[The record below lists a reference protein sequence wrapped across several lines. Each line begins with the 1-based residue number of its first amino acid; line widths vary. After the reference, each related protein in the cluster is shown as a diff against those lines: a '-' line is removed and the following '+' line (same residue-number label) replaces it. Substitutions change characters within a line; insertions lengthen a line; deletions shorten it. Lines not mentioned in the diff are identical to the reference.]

1 MTNSTNV
8 DHELAITIG
17 KLHMNTKKK
26 CKTELENQMDAI
38 RAEEKR
44 KDEEA
49 LAALKETAA
58 AATTAATTATTAAT
72 AAQQEVEK
80 KMNEMKRKYS
90 SK

>member
-8 DHELAITIG
+8 DHELAIRIG
-17 KLHMNTKKK
+17 QLHMNIKKK

-49 LAALKETAA
+49 LAALKA
-58 AATTAATTATTAAT
+58 AAT
-72 AAQQEVEK
+72 AAQQQ
-80 KMNEMKRKYS
+80 
-90 SK
+90 